1 MAVNNYVQISFG
13 REFRTSRDGMGL
25 NSEVANF
32 VLTRSPQPTS
42 RRKLTVPDF
51 VCIWMQS
58 YLFNRATLMRFQVC
72 VLNKNKLEPWM
83 RLLCIMAKWK
93 TYIRVCLTKVLNW
106 SITVIWRSDMVL
118 LLYCSNRRNE
128 SGYFKS
134 GCIRSWKIFIQ
145 LCADCFKLF
154 ESVWETLSPHK
165 QINIKVCQKKVS
177 D

>member
-72 VLNKNKLEPWM
+72 VLNKNKLEPWDCCALWQNGKHIYGCAVQ
-83 RLLCIMAKWK
+83 RFLIGQLQE
-93 TYIRVCLTKVLNW
+93 
-106 SITVIWRSDMVL
+106 SDDL
-118 LLYCSNRRNE
+118 
-128 SGYFKS
+128 
-134 GCIRSWKIFIQ
+134 IRSCYYIVSIDVTSQVILKAVVFEAERYLFNYARIVSNCLKVFGK
-145 LCADCFKLF
+145 LCLRINKLTSKF
-154 ESVWETLSPHK
+154 VK
-165 QINIKVCQKKVS
+165 RK
-177 D
+177 